1 MSQKKTAANILH
13 NSYSAWII
21 LAISLGVTFL
31 AWKISSDFA
40 VKLEEDRFKT
50 KTNEIRIS
58 IEDRMDQYEQSL
70 RGGVAFLNASDTVTR
85 QNWKKYVESLGL
97 MDKLPGV
104 QCMGYIVPVKANEKA
119 GFVQRIR
126 QEGFE
131 DFDIVPEGEREFH
144 TSVLYIEP
152 FDWRNQRAFGLDSW
166 SNKVAR
172 VALERAVK
180 FKDAALTGIIQ
191 LAQETGKA
199 DQAGFLTYIP
209 VYKNEGAVESGQG
222 KIDDLKGWVYA
233 AYRAE
238 DWMNGLFGDIYG
250 YGIELYDQGE
260 LSKERLLFDS
270 DEQCHLDDTQFSPKL
285 QEWIEINIQGRNW
298 KLLIHTN
305 KDYIAKSE
313 KMLPQFI
320 LIGGFIIDTLLFIV
334 IFSIY
339 RSERKI
345 RKKAAQ
351 ITSELRY
358 KTIQLENQNYQLSQF
373 AYITSHD
380 LQEPVRTIRSFIQM
394 LADGKGNQLDERSK
408 KYIEI
413 IKRSGERMSSL
424 INALLRYAQIG
435 QSEKKKMVELNRIM
449 EDVLIDLK
457 IAIENSNAT
466 VKVSDLPEINGHE
479 DELRLLFQNLISNGI
494 KFRKPDVNPI
504 IEVKA
509 EVKND
514 FLHLEFKDNGI
525 GIEKEFFDRVFLI
538 FQRLHTRNEYEG
550 TGIGLAHSKKI
561 AELHEGQ
568 ISLDSEVGEGTT
580 IYVSLKMT

>member
-1 MSQKKTAANILH
+1 MSKKRTAASILH
-13 NSYSAWII
+13 NSYSAWAI

-50 KTNEIRIS
+50 KTNEIRLS
-58 IEDRMDQYEQSL
+58 IEERMDQYEQSL
-70 RGGVAFLNASDTVTR
+70 RGGVAFFNASDTVTR
-85 QNWKKYVESLGL
+85 ENWKSYVESI
-97 MDKLPGV
+97 DIIDQLPGI
-104 QCMGYIVPVKANEKA
+104 QCMGYIVPVKPEDKSEY
-119 GFVQRIR
+119 VHRVR

-131 DFDIVPEGEREFH
+131 NFDIVPEGERDLH

-166 SNKVAR
+166 SIEVAR
-172 VALERAVK
+172 AALERAVK

-191 LAQETGKA
+191 LAQETGKD
-199 DQAGFLTYIP
+199 DQAGFLTYMP
-209 VYKNEGAVESGQG
+209 VYKNDVKVERGQG
-222 KIDDLKGWVYA
+222 KIEDLKGWVYA
-233 AYRAE
+233 AYRAD
-238 DWMNGLFGDIYG
+238 DWMNGLFQDNLGF
-250 YGIELYDQGE
+250 GIELYDQGE
-260 LSKERLLFDS
+260 LTKENLLFDS
-270 DEQCHLDDTQFSPKL
+270 DDLCHLKDDQFKAKL
-285 QEWIEINIQGRNW
+285 QEWTEFTVQGRVW
-298 KLLIHTN
+298 KLFIHTN

-313 KMLPQFI
+313 KILPQFI

-351 ITSELRY
+351 ITLELRQ
-358 KTIQLENQNYQLSQF
+358 KTAKLENQNYQLSQF

-394 LADGKGNQLDERSK
+394 LADSKGNQLDERSE

-413 IKRSGERMSSL
+413 IQRSGERMSSL

-435 QSEKKKMVELNRIM
+435 QSEKKKMVELNRIAK
-449 EDVLIDLK
+449 DVMIDLK
-457 IAIENSNAT
+457 VAIENANAI
-466 VKVSDLPEINGHE
+466 VNVPDLPQVNGHE
-479 DELRLLFQNLISNGI
+479 DELRLLFQNLISNAI

-504 IEVKA
+504 VEIKA
-509 EVKND
+509 EIKND

-550 TGIGLAHSKKI
+550 TGIGLAHCKKI
-561 AELHEGQ
+561 AELHDGH
-568 ISLDSEVGEGTT
+568 ISLDSEVGKGTT
-580 IYVSLKMT
+580 VYVSLKMT